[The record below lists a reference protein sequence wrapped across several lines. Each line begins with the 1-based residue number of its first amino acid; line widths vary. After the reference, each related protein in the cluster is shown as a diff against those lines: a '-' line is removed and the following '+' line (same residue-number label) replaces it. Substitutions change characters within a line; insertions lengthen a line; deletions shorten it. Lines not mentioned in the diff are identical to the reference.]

1 MANGDSTTVVHKLY
15 CFGYVSRTE
24 KLKMKRVFW
33 PSRAESIWSLEKQE
47 LNAAVPCPLNN

>member
-33 PSRAESIWSLEKQE
+33 PSRAESIWSLESK
-47 LNAAVPCPLNN
+47 N